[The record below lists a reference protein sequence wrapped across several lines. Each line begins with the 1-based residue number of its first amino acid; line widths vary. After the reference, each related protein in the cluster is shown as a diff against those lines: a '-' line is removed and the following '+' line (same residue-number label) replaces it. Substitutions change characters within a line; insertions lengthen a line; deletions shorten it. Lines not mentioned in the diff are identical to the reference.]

1 MNDTRRT
8 RTVLGVLLLVSLAMI
23 TVDYRGGDH
32 SPLRGL
38 RGFGEVIF
46 GPIEEGAA
54 AVIRPVSSAF
64 GTITGSPNAQR
75 RINRLE
81 QENQRLR
88 AQVRAAQL
96 DRGRVAQLDRLL
108 GTAGLGSYRIV
119 SAQVISAGQ
128 GTEDTVSIDV
138 GSSGGI
144 RPDMTVINGDGLV
157 GRVTRVGPST
167 STVLLATD
175 AASSV
180 GGRLEGSGEIGIVQ
194 GTGQRGG
201 SALRFQLLDPSKPI
215 TVGQRI
221 VSFGS
226 QGDRPYVPGVPIGTV
241 TRLEAGPGLLTR
253 AAVIRP
259 FVHFTGLDVV
269 GVVVAPPKRNP
280 GDAVLP
286 PKPPAPTP
294 PTPATPPT
302 PPTPAPAAP
311 SPGLRSTKTPNPK
324 AS

>member
-1 MNDTRRT
+1 VNDTRRT
-8 RTVLGVLLLVSLAMI
+8 RTALGALLLISLAMI

-54 AVIRPVSSAF
+54 AVIRPVGSAF
-64 GTITGSPNAQR
+64 DTITGSPSARR

-88 AQVRAAQL
+88 EQVRAGQL
-96 DRGRVAQLDRLL
+96 DRGRVDQLDHLL

-119 SAQVISAGQ
+119 SSQVISAGQ
-128 GTEDTVSIDV
+128 GVEDTVSIDV
-138 GSSGGI
+138 GSANGI
-144 RPDMTVINGDGLV
+144 KPDMTVISGDGLV

-175 AASSV
+175 AASSI

-194 GTGQRGG
+194 GAGRRSG
-201 SALRFQLLDPSKPI
+201 SALKFQLLDSTKPI
-215 TVGQRI
+215 KAGERI

-241 TRLEAGPGLLTR
+241 LRLERNPGSLTR
-253 AAVIRP
+253 TAIVRP
-259 FVHFTGLDVV
+259 FVHFTSVDVV
-269 GVVVAPPKRNP
+269 AVVVSPPKKNP
-280 GDAVLP
+280 RDSVLP
-286 PKPPAPTP
+286 PKPSTPAPSSP
-294 PTPATPPT
+294 PATPSARP
-302 PPTPAPAAP
+302 
-311 SPGLRSTKTPNPK
+311 KKPK
-324 AS
+324 AG

>member
-1 MNDTRRT
+1 M
-8 RTVLGVLLLVSLAMI
+8 LGVLLFVSLAMI

-38 RGFGEVIF
+38 RGFGETIF

-54 AVIRPVSSAF
+54 GVIRPIGSAF
-64 GTITGSPNAQR
+64 DTITGSPSAQR

-88 AQVRAAQL
+88 EQVRGDQL
-96 DRGRVAQLDRLL
+96 DRGRVDQLDRLL
-108 GTAGLGSYRIV
+108 GTAGLGRYRIV

-128 GTEDTVSIDV
+128 GVEDTVSIDV
-138 GSSGGI
+138 GSGDGVK
-144 RPDMTVINGDGLV
+144 PDMTVISGDGLV

-175 AASSV
+175 AQSSV

-194 GTGQRGG
+194 GLGRRSG
-201 SALRFQLLDPSKPI
+201 SALTFQLLDSTKPI
-215 TVGQRI
+215 APGQRI

-241 TRLEAGPGLLTR
+241 LRLERNPGSLTR
-253 AAVIRP
+253 TAIVRP
-259 FVHFTGLDVV
+259 YVHFTSIDVV
-269 GVVVAPPKRNP
+269 GVVVAPPKKNP
-280 GDAVLP
+280 RDAVLP
-286 PKPPAPTP
+286 PM
-294 PTPATPPT
+294 
-302 PPTPAPAAP
+302 PAATTAPP
-311 SPGLRSTKTPNPK
+311 SPPKPKPK